1 MTDHIAYCEEKDFDT
16 EKNAQENT
24 TIVTSGEVQVGT
36 ASRARV
42 NASGH
47 VDQLDRQYGLLS
59 ILRDGADYR
68 RAPSLLPSRT
78 AVPPGIIYEFLASS
92 VYYGFVAMSIAE
104 LASSIPSA
112 GGVYHWSSVAGGK
125 YGRVLGFFTGLI
137 NFYGWLFGL
146 ASGVLIPANVVVQ
159 MYVVF
164 HPDVLVQPWHIFVAF
179 VLINWICCL
188 TVIFFNR
195 YMPALQR
202 FGLFMIIG
210 GGVLASAKSH
220 ASASFVFTDWENGT
234 GWPGGVAFLTGMLN
248 GAFAIGT
255 PDSVTHM
262 AEELPHPRTDLPKAI
277 AAQILLGALT
287 GLVYA
292 VALMFSI
299 TDLDAVL
306 NSNGSFPLAVVYA
319 QATGNKAG
327 TFGLLLIVLLSIM
340 IAVFGGFITTGRV
353 YWALA
358 RDNVTPF
365 SSFFSQASALL
376 SCPVPATLFCAILIT
391 ALGAV
396 QLGSKTALADLGG
409 SFIILST
416 TSYAMAILP
425 HILSGR
431 KNVPQGPFWMGR
443 AGFFVNTMSVLLIVF
458 TNVIFCVP
466 YALPASVP
474 AMNYNSV
481 ILIGC
486 VALTTFWWIIHGR
499 TQYPGPRLPHLDAAG
514 HKIDDEI

>member
-1 MTDHIAYCEEKDFDT
+1 MTDHIAYCEEKEFNT
-16 EKNAQENT
+16 EKNAQENA
-24 TIVTSGEVQVGT
+24 TIVTSGEVD
-36 ASRARV
+36 
-42 NASGH
+42 NAWVALG
-47 VDQLDRQYGLLS
+47 GS
-59 ILRDGADYR
+59 ITVAVANGGA
-68 RAPSLLPSRT
+68 
-78 AVPPGIIYEFLASS
+78 PGIIYEFLASS

-164 HPDVLVQPWHIFVAF
+164 HPDVLVQPWHIFVVF

-188 TVIFFNR
+188 TI
-195 YMPALQR
+195 
-202 FGLFMIIG
+202 GLFMIIVG
-210 GGVLASAKSH
+210 GLVTIIVLAM
-220 ASASFVFTDWENGT
+220 GR
-234 GWPGGVAFLTGMLN
+234 GGLGGVAFLTGMLN

-277 AAQILLGALT
+277 AAQILLGA

-376 SCPVPATLFCAILIT
+376 SCPVPATLFCAILTT

-416 TSYAMAILP
+416 TSYVMAILP

-443 AGFFVNTMSVLLIVF
+443 AGFFVNTISVLLIVF
-458 TNVIFCVP
+458 TNVIFCLP
-466 YALPASVP
+466 YALPATVP